1 MKKNN
6 SLFLLSFANIGGTGL
21 TAIFWFIIAA
31 LLVPSEYGQIQYFIS
46 IAGLA
51 YVISLLGTSEVISVY
66 TAKKIKLVSTLT
78 LLSII
83 TGIIA
88 SIVVL
93 FLFSKI
99 EISLLIIGFIINDI
113 ALAYL
118 IGNKFFGKYSKYL
131 ITQKGLTFGLGITF
145 YFIFGVDGILFGLA
159 LSYIHFIILIF
170 KIYKSS
176 KINLPLLKT
185 RLSFVTNNYWIN
197 TVGIAK
203 NNLDK
208 IIVVPLIGFESLGN
222 YALALQVYAVS
233 MIISKI
239 IYQYVLPHDSVGETT
254 AKIKIFALLS
264 SIIITLLTISLSPF
278 IMPIIFP
285 EYVEAIS
292 AIQII
297 SLAIIPSTVTL
308 LLTSKILG
316 NEESKILLS
325 TRIILAIIFI
335 GLVVILTPIYGI
347 VGTTTGF
354 VIASVAQCMILIVYS
369 KLKWIVR
376 VIS

>member
-1 MKKNN
+1 MKKIND
-6 SLFLLSFANIGGTGL
+6 LLSLSIANIGGSGV

-31 LLVPSEYGQIQYFIS
+31 LLVPSEFGQIQYFIS

-51 YVISLLGTSEVISVY
+51 YTISLLGTGEVISVY
-66 TAKKIKLVSTLT
+66 TAKKIKLQSTLI
-78 LLSII
+78 LLSLIAG
-83 TGIIA
+83 TIA
-88 SIVVL
+88 SIVIL
-93 FLFSKI
+93 FLFSKV
-99 EISLLIIGFIINDI
+99 EVSFLIIGFIINDI

-131 ITQKGLTFGLGITF
+131 ITQKGLTFGLGITL

-159 LSYIHFIILIF
+159 LSYIHFIILII

-176 KINLPLLKT
+176 KINFPLLKT
-185 RLSFVTNNYWIN
+185 RLGFVTNNYWIN

-208 IIVVPLIGFESLGN
+208 IIVVPLIGFELLGN

-369 KLKWIVR
+369 KLK
-376 VIS
+376 